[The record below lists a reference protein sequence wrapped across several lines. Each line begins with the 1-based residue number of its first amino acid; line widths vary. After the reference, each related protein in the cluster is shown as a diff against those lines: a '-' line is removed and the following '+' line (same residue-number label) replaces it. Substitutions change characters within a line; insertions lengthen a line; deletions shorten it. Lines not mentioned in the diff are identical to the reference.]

1 MLRVILEDA
10 QGFNLQDG
18 RGILKID
25 SLSSGFQEEELSR
38 ERNEEA
44 AMSFFFFLSFSF
56 ILDQEKIAK
65 EKKVIPD
72 PIDDRK

>member
-44 AMSFFFFLSFSF
+44 AMSFFFVQRSDLRHD
-56 ILDQEKIAK
+56 IEEETI
-65 EKKVIPD
+65 
-72 PIDDRK
+72 R

>member
-44 AMSFFFFLSFSF
+44 AMSFFFAFLICP
-56 ILDQEKIAK
+56 ILHGEGSMGQRMQEM
-65 EKKVIPD
+65 
-72 PIDDRK
+72 